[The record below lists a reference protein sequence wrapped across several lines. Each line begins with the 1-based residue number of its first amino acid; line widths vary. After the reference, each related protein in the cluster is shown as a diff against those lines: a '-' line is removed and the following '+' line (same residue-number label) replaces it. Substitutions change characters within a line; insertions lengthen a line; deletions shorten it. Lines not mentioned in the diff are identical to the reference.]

1 MHQQKWNIGKNKNRK
16 KKLGHWFM
24 KIIKARTRLPLVD
37 LSSQFW
43 FWFWPVLLQ
52 FDDVHP
58 VTWGKRSLF
67 VLILNNDR
75 HWCLVNN
82 RSKLHCICID
92 ILGFRFKDEDEWSR
106 SRCHRGRLPLL
117 VNMEE
122 NSCLV
127 LDSGFSVGY
136 FSLKESTDTLV
147 VRFSGLAI
155 SLKKS

>member
-1 MHQQKWNIGKNKNRK
+1 MEYCEKQKQKKEIRALVYENNQSEDTSTTSGPLISVLILVLTSSAPVWWCPSCYLGK
-16 KKLGHWFM
+16 
-24 KIIKARTRLPLVD
+24 
-37 LSSQFW
+37 S
-43 FWFWPVLLQ
+43 
-52 FDDVHP
+52 
-58 VTWGKRSLF
+58 SLF